1 MEILLLKKLLSG
13 IWGGRKSMRG
23 MGARERAVFLCK
35 IGMDLLRMYLHKKT
49 LSPADPRKKY
59 LKTFKNLF

>member
-1 MEILLLKKLLSG
+1 ME
-13 IWGGRKSMRG
+13 GGRKSMRG

-35 IGMDLLRMYLHKKT
+35 IGMGLLRKYLHKKT
-49 LSPADPRKKY
+49 LSSADPRKKC